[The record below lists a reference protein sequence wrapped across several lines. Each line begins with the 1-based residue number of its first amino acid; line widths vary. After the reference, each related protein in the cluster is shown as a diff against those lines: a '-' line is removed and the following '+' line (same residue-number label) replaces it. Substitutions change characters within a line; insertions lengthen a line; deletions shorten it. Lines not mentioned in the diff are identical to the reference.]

1 MFFFIKKYYVDIIT
15 IFSNIDI
22 LILIYSC
29 FLYILL
35 IFFAAFLWS
44 NIVQEIGVD
53 LDWKKNS
60 NIYLSTLAAR
70 RLPGSIIHIIGR
82 VGMYKFY
89 GQSVKRI
96 ALASALEYLL
106 IIFSGIVLTILFI
119 PLFIRNFY
127 PFWFLLFLVMI
138 ILLFLIRSKSF
149 EKLLHKI
156 KGDESLPRI
165 NNKKIIFW
173 LIGYSVIWVLGG
185 FLLLL
190 IIHSIDL
197 DSKIIWYQS
206 VFSWVSSGVIGMII
220 TFLPSGLG
228 VVEVSLSSSLSK
240 IIGIPVAIS
249 VALLSR
255 IIQTLMDIVISMIF
269 LLLNKVFN
277 PKELLK

>member
-1 MFFFIKKYYVDIIT
+1 
-15 IFSNIDI
+15 
-22 LILIYSC
+22 
-29 FLYILL
+29 L